1 MSREDGLVKA
11 RAALA
16 EKRAEKKRGNA
27 SWAPAKK
34 LELYNKK
41 DGFRY
46 RWCVSDPY
54 NIMKKQ
60 AEGWV
65 HATAETG
72 LKPEH
77 DRVETVSDGKPLDT
91 VTEYRELTLMALP
104 EDVALARDA
113 YIAAETDKQTV
124 GRVADLRKK
133 VAEATPAGVLPAA
146 VHQKVVIE

>member
-1 MSREDGLVKA
+1 MTREDGLAKA
-11 RAALA
+11 RAVRAANTA
-16 EKRAEKKRGNA
+16 ERKKGNA
-27 SWAPAKK
+27 SWQPAKK
-34 LELYNKK
+34 LELYKKK

-46 RWCVSDPY
+46 RWCDKDPY
-54 NIMKKQ
+54 NVMKKE

-104 EDVALARDA
+104 EDLALARDA

-124 GRVADLRKK
+124 GRVADLRQK
-133 VAEATPAGVLPAA
+133 VADAAPAGMLPAA